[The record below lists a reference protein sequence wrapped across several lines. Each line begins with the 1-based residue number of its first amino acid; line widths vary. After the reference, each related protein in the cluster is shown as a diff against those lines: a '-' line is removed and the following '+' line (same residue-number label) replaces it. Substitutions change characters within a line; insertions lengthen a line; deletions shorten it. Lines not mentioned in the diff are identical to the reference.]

1 MNILNTKAGGYAAMV
16 LVGGVLIYFV
26 AKKFSGAVG
35 DAARAVGEAVN
46 PTSDKNLAYRGVNA
60 VGEALTGDT
69 DFNLGGWIY
78 DLTHKDY
85 DPNAPFVPRSVQVKE
100 EASFFE
106 RMLGK

>member
-26 AKKFSGAVG
+26 VKKLGGAVG
-35 DAARAVGEAVN
+35 DAARAVGDAVN

-78 DLTHKDY
+78 DVTHKD
-85 DPNAPFVPRSVQVKE
+85 PNPPFVPRSVQVKE
-100 EASFFE
+100 EAGFFE
-106 RMLGK
+106 RLLGK